1 MCADYLSLY
10 LHFFNAIWAERC
22 LECDDLFRQEN
33 HLNHKCPVNN
43 LTLMFNTSSG
53 PWDDDELSWW
63 HGRGRWWGAL
73 LRSSVIDVVASWLTR
88 SLVCETTVLSRM
100 FSSFLH
106 FPNSLIHT
114 FWFIC
119 LFFSYHW
126 FPFSISHPA
135 RWHIITHLS
144 WDKKFF
150 KIPQESS

>member
-1 MCADYLSLY
+1 MIYSGRRTTLITSAPSTTWHSCS
-10 LHFFNAIWAERC
+10 IP
-22 LECDDLFRQEN
+22 RQVPEMMMN
-33 HLNHKCPVNN
+33 FPGGN
-43 LTLMFNTSSG
+43 
-53 PWDDDELSWW
+53 
-63 HGRGRWWGAL
+63 GRGRWWGAL
-73 LRSSVIDVVASWLTR
+73 LCSSVIDVVALWLTR

-119 LFFSYHW
+119 LFFSYHR